1 MVASDGVVLT
11 RRQSVYYLLI
21 VITAYSR
28 GSYEGSTQATMLH
41 NTKYI
46 FIVYIVYLTYG
57 RLIIG
62 FQLLFNFIQ
71 RIRELKKCQ
80 S

>member
-1 MVASDGVVLT
+1 MGLVVLT
-11 RRQSVYYLLI
+11 RRQSVHYLLI
-21 VITAYSR
+21 VTTAYGR

-46 FIVYIVYLTYG
+46 VIVYIVKLTHE

-71 RIRELKKCQ
+71 KIRELKKCQ